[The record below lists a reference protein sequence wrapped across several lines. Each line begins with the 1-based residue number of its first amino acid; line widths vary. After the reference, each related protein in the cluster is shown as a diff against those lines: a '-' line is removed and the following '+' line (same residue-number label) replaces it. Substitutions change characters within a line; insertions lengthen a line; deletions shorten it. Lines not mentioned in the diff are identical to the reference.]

1 MSSGYVGLTFDDG
14 PHPSTTTAL
23 LDALRAGGARATFF
37 IWGEHAQQH
46 PELLR
51 QVRSAGMWIAN
62 HTFTHPHLP
71 ELGEPAVFNEI
82 SWTQQTIQQITGLT
96 PRLFRPPFGETNAAV
111 RDTAGRLGLSEVLWT
126 VDTRDWAG
134 ASTAEIVAAAATLQP
149 GGIILMHD
157 WAQNS
162 LDAVPQI
169 AADLAA
175 RGLCAGRIAFT
186 PRDIP
191 GVGTIFHAVAVAP

>member
-1 MSSGYVGLTFDDG
+1 
-14 PHPSTTTAL
+14 
-23 LDALRAGGARATFF
+23 
-37 IWGEHAQQH
+37 
-46 PELLR
+46 
-51 QVRSAGMWIAN
+51 MWIAN

-134 ASTAEIVAAAATLQP
+134 ASTAEIVRSAATVRP

-157 WAQNS
+157 NGFQTTVQ
-162 LDAVPQI
+162 AVPQI
-169 AADLAA
+169 LSGLAE
-175 RGLCAGRIAFT
+175 RGLR
-186 PRDIP
+186 P
-191 GVGTIFHAVAVAP
+191 GKIVLTAEGGAAAVAPDTVAGGQVLSPWSRRR